1 MSELQIRRAQARDI
15 DVLGE
20 LIFEH
25 GPNPWNYLPEA
36 EVRAHLQGIAA
47 GAVQAVL
54 AERKGELLGFV
65 SYRRCRHFERY
76 QPEARRG
83 QLHAYICEAV
93 THRALAG
100 QGLGSRLLRQAL
112 SHLAEQGVHDVYI
125 DRHEENAASAG
136 MMRKAG
142 FVEIESY
149 ADPERR
155 PYGSGRTTVCCLRR
169 P

>member
-15 DVLGE
+15 DGLCA

-25 GPNPWNYLPEA
+25 GSNAWNYLPEA
-36 EVRAHLQGIAA
+36 EVRTHLQGLAD
-47 GAVQAVL
+47 GSVQAVL
-54 AERKGELLGFV
+54 AERESELLGFV
-65 SYRRCRHFERY
+65 SYRLSRDFERY
-76 QPEARRG
+76 QPPQRRG
-83 QLHAYICEAV
+83 QAQAYICEAV
-93 THRALAG
+93 TQRQATG